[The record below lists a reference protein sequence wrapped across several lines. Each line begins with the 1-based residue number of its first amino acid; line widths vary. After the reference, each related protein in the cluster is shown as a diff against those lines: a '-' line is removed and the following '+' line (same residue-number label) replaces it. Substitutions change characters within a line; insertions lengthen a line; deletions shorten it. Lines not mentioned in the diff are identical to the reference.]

1 MKMKVLVISD
11 IHGSGYYAEKIKE
24 INEKEK
30 PEKII
35 LLGDLYYH
43 GPINILISYVQA
55 FNYSNLISLFGKGKT

>member
-1 MKMKVLVISD
+1 MKVLVISD

-43 GPINILISYVQA
+43 GPRN
-55 FNYSNLISLFGKGKT
+55 NLSQ